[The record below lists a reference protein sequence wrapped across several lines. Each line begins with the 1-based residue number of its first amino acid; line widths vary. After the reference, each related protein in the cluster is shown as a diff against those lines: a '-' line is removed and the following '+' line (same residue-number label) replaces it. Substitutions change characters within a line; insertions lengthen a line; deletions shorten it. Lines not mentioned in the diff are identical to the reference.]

1 MTRRNLPS
9 ISDKGEELFGSEE
22 LEALKAEALS
32 MGAQAPFT
40 MRLSMLP
47 PPSVSYGLS
56 MMRYN
61 RVEGLSFG
69 ASAEQQL
76 GGGFSTV
83 AVGRF
88 GLADREANIELTAT
102 RTNLTKSISVSAY
115 NHLVSASD
123 WGHPLT
129 FGSSFSALMFGR
141 DEGFY
146 YRASGAE
153 LSGGREPSIGDG
165 LRLEWRAFVERQRTA
180 EAKTTFAV
188 NGADFPPNSS
198 RVVRLMRASA
208 VGSITITDSTR
219 ADCAC

>member
-76 GGGFSTV
+76 GGGLSTV

-88 GLADREANIELTAT
+88 GLADREPSIELTVT
-102 RTNLTKSISVSAY
+102 HTNLTKSVSVSAY

-123 WGHPLT
+123 CGHPLERCWV
-129 FGSSFSALMFGR
+129 SAHRVRRSWLGR
-141 DEGFY
+141 
-146 YRASGAE
+146 
-153 LSGGREPSIGDG
+153 
-165 LRLEWRAFVERQRTA
+165 
-180 EAKTTFAV
+180 
-188 NGADFPPNSS
+188 
-198 RVVRLMRASA
+198 
-208 VGSITITDSTR
+208 
-219 ADCAC
+219 